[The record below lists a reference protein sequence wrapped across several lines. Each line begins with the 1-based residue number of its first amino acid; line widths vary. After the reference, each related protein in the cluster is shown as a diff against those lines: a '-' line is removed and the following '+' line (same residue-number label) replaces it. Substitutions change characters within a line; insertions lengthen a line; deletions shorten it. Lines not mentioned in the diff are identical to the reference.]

1 MTRPDAFSSRSYGS
15 GMTVIEASDL
25 VHVGTFVGGHR
36 ARCGAPVGQV
46 LDWLDVANPASHA
59 SFDCPACWLDLSG
72 GREPMGGSRPPAFD
86 RAHLATGYTT
96 VGPATGFFG
105 DFSNH
110 DFTRGPMDFAR
121 MRDDGLAGAWF
132 KSSDGLNFYTDPYF
146 PGAIGQMRAT
156 MQVRGA
162 YHVLWG
168 NRSITGQIDWWF
180 TILDRWCPWWRTDP
194 DFVLMSDDEPFG
206 YNTAP
211 SIAQINTAH
220 DYIKA
225 TTGKGSLAYAPPWV
239 YGTAL
244 DALRWPLVSSNYG
257 ANPAVHYPI
266 GYPGDTSGRW
276 HPQAAILQ
284 YGSTLI
290 IGNQSTCDTN
300 AHREGVAGI
309 RSLIGGDV
317 SGGNQPTTSE
327 LIRILTTK
335 SDDRGFL
342 TPANM
347 AADPP
352 NQGLGKVLTY
362 NFPDIE
368 ARLTARIDAAAA
380 GDAARDAVM
389 LAALQALSSGGT
401 SVDTGVVLAAIRDA
415 AAAESA
421 AVAALHEQ
429 LAAETAGRRA
439 AEQRLA
445 AAEQAAADALKP

>member
-1 MTRPDAFSSRSYGS
+1 
-15 GMTVIEASDL
+15 MTVIQASDL
-25 VHVGTFVGGHR
+25 VHVGTFVGGHH
-36 ARCGAPVGQV
+36 ARCGASVGAV
-46 LDWLDVANPASHA
+46 RDWLDVANPASDT
-59 SFDCPACWLDLSG
+59 SFDCPSCWLELSG

-86 RAHLATGYTT
+86 RSHVATGYTA
-96 VGPATGFFG
+96 VGPLTGFFG

-146 PGAIGQMRAT
+146 PGAIAQMRTT

-180 TILDRWCPWWRTDP
+180 TILDRWCPWWRDDP

-309 RSLIGGDV
+309 RALIGDPV
-317 SGGNQPTTSE
+317 SLHSDMLIESANTGMTVNADGSPNYFTVRRISDEAWMKATTGA
-327 LIRILTTK
+327 LAGLTTA
-335 SDDRGFL
+335 L
-342 TPANM
+342 TGIASGH
-347 AADPP
+347 D
-352 NQGLGKVLTY
+352 T
-362 NFPDIE
+362 
-368 ARLTARIDAAAA
+368 
-380 GDAARDAVM
+380 
-389 LAALQALSSGGT
+389 QAII
-401 SVDTGVVLAAIRDA
+401 AAIESLGTLTLTDA
-415 AAAESA
+415 
-421 AVAALHEQ
+421 Q
-429 LAAETAGRRA
+429 LAAVTQAVTAA
-439 AEQRLA
+439 VVSAHDALSDADKPVIEA
-445 AAEQAAADALKP
+445 AAEQAVRAVLLSGVNAAP